1 MILDRLETYDGHT
14 IYWVHETGENT
25 IYEEDLFHCEYNL
38 MDFISEK
45 LRGGDWDID
54 DIVNHC
60 ECDIDLIDLHREVLL
75 EESEYIYRYSYNEYF
90 KGISDND
97 LIEMCQEYITSDK
110 NKVNKF
116 VIGIDI
122 NKEDVESIENGDNMG
137 LVISILESKIAFD
150 IGIVISGS

>member
-25 IYEEDLFHCEYNL
+25 IYEEDLFHCEYNF
-38 MDFISEK
+38 MDFISDK
-45 LRGGDWDID
+45 LRSGDWDID

-60 ECDIDLIDLHREVLL
+60 ECDIDLIDLHKEVLL

-97 LIEMCQEYITSDK
+97 LIEMCQEYD
-110 NKVNKF
+110 
-116 VIGIDI
+116 IDNI
-122 NKEDVESIENGDNMG
+122 RYGQENNMD
-137 LVISILESKIAFD
+137 LVISILENNIK
-150 IGIVISGS
+150 GIEIES